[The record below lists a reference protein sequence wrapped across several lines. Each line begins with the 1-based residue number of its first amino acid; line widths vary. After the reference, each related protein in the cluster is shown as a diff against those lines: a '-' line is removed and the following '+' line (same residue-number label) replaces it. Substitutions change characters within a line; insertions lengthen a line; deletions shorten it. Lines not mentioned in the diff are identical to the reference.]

1 MITFKQYLQEA
12 TDLSGYEE
20 LLNEVGM
27 FITLNTSM
35 IQSYAIDSTGKHQ
48 LGLMQKALKQPIING
63 RNFMEVHADPQ
74 FYKTPR
80 VIPHMLKYVYNLI
93 KYVEPRIQLFVHPYH
108 VSKFQDRLD
117 QIKELYKTQVAL
129 LTSE

>member
-1 MITFKQYLQEA
+1 MITFKQFLQEA
-12 TDLSGYEE
+12 TDLSGYVE

-35 IQSYAIDSTGKHQ
+35 IQSYAADSAGKNQ
-48 LGLMQKALKQPIING
+48 LMLMQKSLKHPIING

-74 FYKTPR
+74 FYKLPR

-93 KYVEPRIQLFVHPYH
+93 KYVEPRIQIFVHPDH
-108 VSKFQDRLD
+108 LSKFQNRLD
-117 QIKELYKTQVAL
+117 QIKELYKNQVKL
-129 LTSE
+129 LTP